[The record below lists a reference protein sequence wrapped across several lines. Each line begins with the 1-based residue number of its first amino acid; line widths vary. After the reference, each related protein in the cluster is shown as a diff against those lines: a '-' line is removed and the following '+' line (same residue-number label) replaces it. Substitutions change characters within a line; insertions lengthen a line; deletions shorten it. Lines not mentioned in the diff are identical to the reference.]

1 MKPARL
7 ITLGAAST
15 ALVLVLIVARAGQG
29 QGTLPASDIAKLI
42 ALDAKFI
49 EADLSKPTFTKKAQ
63 KRVRSAAFMIA
74 LYAQNAKDDAPAMA
88 TLREQALKVMKA
100 ADAGN
105 AEETKKLAATL
116 TPAIKADPAAKPG
129 PVAMEKLLDMEALMS
144 LFNPEKSSGF
154 NMEKDLEDL
163 VESKGMGLDAAKLEK
178 TALLGQKVALVALVT
193 QAHSPKT
200 PLDAAKKKIWFG
212 IAGDMNK
219 EANDLTAA
227 APQTKLAT
235 SRKSPRI
242 STILAPNVTIV
253 FAKRLA
259 AVRRTARANKRPRRC
274 SANGGQTERT

>member
-7 ITLGAAST
+7 IILGAAST
-15 ALVLVLIVARAGQG
+15 ALALILVFTRSGQG

-63 KRVRSAAFMIA
+63 KHVRLAAFMIA

-88 TLREQALKVMKA
+88 TLREQALKVMIA

-116 TPAIKADPAAKPG
+116 TPGIKADPAAKTG
-129 PVAMEKLLDMEALMS
+129 PVAMEKLIELEALMS

-163 VESKGMGLDAAKLEK
+163 VESKGMGLDAVKLEK
-178 TALLGQKVALVALVT
+178 TALLGQKVALIALVT

-200 PLDAAKKKIWFG
+200 PLDAANKKVWVG

-219 EANDLTAA
+219 EANALTAA
-227 APQTKLAT
+227 A
-235 SRKSPRI
+235 
-242 STILAPNVTIV
+242 
-253 FAKRLA
+253 
-259 AVRRTARANKRPRRC
+259 RANKTADIAKIAKNINDTCTKCHDSFR
-274 SANGGQTERT
+274 